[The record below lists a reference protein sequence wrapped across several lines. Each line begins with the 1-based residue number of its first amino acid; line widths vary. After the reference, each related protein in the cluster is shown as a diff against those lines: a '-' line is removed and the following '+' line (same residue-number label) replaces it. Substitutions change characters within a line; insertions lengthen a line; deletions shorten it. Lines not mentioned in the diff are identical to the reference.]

1 MMSEKVLQSKKS
13 DLPIILLGYMGCGKS
28 TIGRLLAKDLALP
41 YIDLDDYLRKIH
53 GRSVTNLFIEYGE
66 IGFRKLEKTALE
78 DLLVSAQASVLSLGG
93 GTPCY
98 GDNMQSVIQS
108 TPHTF
113 YLSPT
118 ISILCDRLYFE
129 KDNRPI
135 ISHLATEDELQDF
148 IAKHIFERKQF
159 YEQANHHL
167 YLRYE
172 KPQELVNQ
180 IIKKLG

>member
-1 MMSEKVLQSKKS
+1 MIDKHLILENSNQH
-13 DLPIILLGYMGCGKS
+13 IILLGYMGCGKS
-28 TIGRLLAKDLALP
+28 TIGRLLAKKLKIPFVD
-41 YIDLDDYLRKIH
+41 IDNFLGETH
-53 GRSVTNLFIEYGE
+53 GCSVPNLFKKHGE
-66 IGFRKLEKTALE
+66 IGFRKLEKKALK
-78 DLLVSAQASVLSLGG
+78 DLLALTQVSVLSLGG

-98 GDNMQSVIQS
+98 AENMQSVIQS

-118 ISILCDRLYFE
+118 ISILCARLYLE
-129 KDNRPI
+129 KDHRPI

-167 YLRYE
+167 YIRYE
-172 KPQELVNQ
+172 TPKELVNQ
-180 IIKKLG
+180 IIQKLG

>member
-1 MMSEKVLQSKKS
+1 MAKLALENLRKKVLK
-13 DLPIILLGYMGCGKS
+13 D
-28 TIGRLLAKDLALP
+28 LLA
-41 YIDLDDYLRKIH
+41 
-53 GRSVTNLFIEYGE
+53 STQV
-66 IGFRKLEKTALE
+66 
-78 DLLVSAQASVLSLGG
+78 SVLSLGG

-98 GDNMQSVIQS
+98 SDNMQSVIQS

-129 KDNRPI
+129 KDHRPI